1 MLFSLALCRF
11 SLNCMFWDS
20 FHTLACRGPLCLIY
34 WPERCDFLVVSVIG
48 ASLEAGPRKGGGS
61 KITKLGFPS
70 YSSAPGDPFIS
81 LLPERQGFS
90 AFFLFLLLATDPLW
104 AYSIPGEKIGKQA
117 SACCWL
123 LLPLSFHSPTRSL
136 CFCFPLPQPP
146 VLRWLL
152 LFTLSRVVS
161 CSLVDPLALV
171 SAQHLHLALGH
182 ILLMSCVVFPCAE
195 VQYYSLFIL
204 VSSLLVDV

>member
-34 WPERCDFLVVSVIG
+34 WPERCDFLVVSVTG

-70 YSSAPGDPFIS
+70 YSSAPGDPFVS

-90 AFFLFLLLATDPLW
+90 AFYLFLLLATDPLW
-104 AYSIPGEKIGKQA
+104 AYAIPGEKIGKQA

-123 LLPLSFHSPTRSL
+123 LLPLSSDSPTRPCAFAFPSPSPSFGG
-136 CFCFPLPQPP
+136 CFFC
-146 VLRWLL
+146 
-152 LFTLSRVVS
+152 TLSGAFS

-171 SAQHLHLALGH
+171 SAHHLHLALGH